1 MLYSVN
7 LECLVI
13 ADDLTGACDA
23 AVPFALGGRRVLV
36 SLDSD
41 GEPSPADVL
50 AISTE
55 SRDASAEVFSGALE
69 ELLRRL
75 PKLGPRIL
83 FKKIDST
90 LRGNVGPEVAAAL
103 TAFACDVALVTPA
116 FPAMGRTV
124 EGGHL
129 RISGDAHFV
138 PVELAAC
145 FRNLGAGP
153 HCHAQPGAIAPA
165 VATGARFVLLDACAD
180 ADLDAV
186 VWEGLALRQRVL
198 WAGSAGLAAALARA
212 TGGKSPGGGPAPA
225 TATAVRSA
233 PAASAPAHAAPV
245 ASTSAAPVPSGSA
258 AIFCLGSSHPATLEQ
273 QDRLIHH
280 RHAAL
285 FSCDAATPAAI
296 AAALERGQPV
306 VLRIR
311 LGETPAGRVRELLA
325 NAAGPLVLS
334 GGTTA
339 ALVLRALDIHAIEL
353 HLEVAP
359 GIPCGLAQGG
369 PFHGAPVVTKSGG
382 FGGPDAL
389 MKIADFFACPQ
400 PSRTFPPLR

>member
-1 MLYSVN
+1 MLYSVD
-7 LECLVI
+7 LACLVV

-23 AVPFALGGRRVLV
+23 AVPFALTGRRVRV

-41 GEPSPADVL
+41 AEPSPADVL

-55 SRDASAEVFSGALE
+55 SRDAGAEVFSWALA

-103 TAFACDVALVTPA
+103 TAFGCDVALVTPA

-138 PVELAAC
+138 PVEVAAC
-145 FRNLGAGP
+145 FRNLGAGA
-153 HCHAQPGAIAPA
+153 HCHAQPGAIAQA
-165 VATGARFVLLDACAD
+165 VAAGARFVLLDATKD

-186 VWEGLALRQRVL
+186 VSEGLALRQRVL

-212 TGGKSPGGGPAPA
+212 TGAKSPAA
-225 TATAVRSA
+225 AV
-233 PAASAPAHAAPV
+233 P
-245 ASTSAAPVPSGSA
+245 TGSA
-258 AIFCLGSSHPATLEQ
+258 AIFCLGSGHPTTLEQ
-273 QDRLIHH
+273 LDRLIHH

-285 FSCDAATPAAI
+285 FSCDVATPTAI
-296 AAALERGQPV
+296 VAALERSQPV

-311 LGETPAGRVRELLA
+311 LGEAGERLRELLGS
-325 NAAGPLVLS
+325 AAGPLVLS

-353 HLEVAP
+353 RLEIAP
-359 GIPCGLAQGG
+359 GIPCGLARGG

-400 PSRTFPPLR
+400 PSRTFPPSR

>member
-1 MLYSVN
+1 MDLA
-7 LECLVI
+7 CLVI

-23 AVPFALGGRRVLV
+23 AVPFALGGRRVRV

-75 PKLGPRIL
+75 PELGPRIL

-90 LRGNVGPEVAAAL
+90 LRGNVGPEVSAAL
-103 TAFACDVALVTPA
+103 AAFACDVALVTPA

-129 RISGDAHFV
+129 RIAGDAHFV

-145 FRNLGAGP
+145 FRSLGAGP
-153 HCHAQPGAIAPA
+153 HCHAQPAAIAQA
-165 VATGARFVLLDACAD
+165 VATGARFVLLDAAND
-180 ADLDAV
+180 ADLDAIV
-186 VWEGLALRQRVL
+186 SQGLTLRQRVL

-212 TGGKSPGGGPAPA
+212 TGAKSPGGGPAP
-225 TATAVRSA
+225 VQ
-233 PAASAPAHAAPV
+233 AA
-245 ASTSAAPVPSGSA
+245 SA

-273 QDRLIHH
+273 LDRLIHY

-285 FSCDAATPAAI
+285 FSCDAATPTAI
-296 AAALERGQPV
+296 AAALERGQPA

-339 ALVLRALDIHAIEL
+339 ALVLRALDIHALEL
-353 HLEVAP
+353 RLEIAP

>member
-23 AVPFALGGRRVLV
+23 AVPFARGGRRVRV

-41 GEPSPADVL
+41 GEPPPADVL

-55 SRDASAEVFSGALE
+55 SRDAGAEVFSGALAD
-69 ELLRRL
+69 LLRRL
-75 PKLGPRIL
+75 PELGPRIL

-103 TAFACDVALVTPA
+103 AAFACDVALVTPA
-116 FPAMGRTV
+116 FPAMGRAV

-129 RISGDAHFV
+129 RIAGDAHFV

-145 FRNLGAGP
+145 FRHLGAGP
-153 HCHAQPGAIAPA
+153 HCHTRHGAIAQA
-165 VATGARFVLLDACAD
+165 VATGARFVLLDAASD

-186 VWEGLALRQRVL
+186 VSQGLALRQRVL

-212 TGGKSPGGGPAPA
+212 TGGQSPAGGPAPA
-225 TATAVRSA
+225 
-233 PAASAPAHAAPV
+233 PAGA
-245 ASTSAAPVPSGSA
+245 A

-273 QDRLIHH
+273 QDRLIQH

-285 FSCDAATPAAI
+285 FSWDTATPAAI

-311 LGETPAGRVRELLA
+311 LGETPGERLRELLA
-325 NAAGPLVLS
+325 DAAGPLVLS

-339 ALVLRALDIHAIEL
+339 ALVLRALDVHAIEL
-353 HLEVAP
+353 RLEVAA

-389 MKIADFFACPQ
+389 IKVADFFACPQ